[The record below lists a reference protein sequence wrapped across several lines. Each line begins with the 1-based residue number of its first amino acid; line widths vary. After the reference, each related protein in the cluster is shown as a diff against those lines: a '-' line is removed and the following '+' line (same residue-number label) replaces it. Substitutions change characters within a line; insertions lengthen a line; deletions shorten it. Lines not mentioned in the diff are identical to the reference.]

1 MQTHGQLCIDPGNLG
16 AESFAGEIELVVPYT
31 EPEVTRAVLERAAAL
46 TAGLNARIALV
57 AVHALPYPTPFV
69 CPTAVHAYLVDQL
82 VDLADGCPLP
92 VAPQVILARSRE
104 EGFRHALKSEST
116 ILVGTRRHI
125 WRTAEE
131 RLAKTLVADGHKV
144 VLLHLAA

>member
-1 MQTHGQLCIDPGNLG
+1 
-16 AESFAGEIELVVPYT
+16 
-31 EPEVTRAVLERAAAL
+31 
-46 TAGLNARIALV
+46 
-57 AVHALPYPTPFV
+57 
-69 CPTAVHAYLVDQL
+69 VDQL